1 MTPTKILILFAHPMF
16 ERSLVN
22 QALVKHIP
30 KSTYITFH
38 DLYEEYP
45 DFDID
50 VQREQELVENHD
62 IIIWQHPLYWY
73 SCPPL
78 LKQWIDL
85 VLEYNWAYGKK
96 GNFLKGKKLIQ
107 VITTGGK
114 QENYCATGRDRYT
127 IPDLLEPFNQT
138 AKVCQMYYLPPFV
151 IHGSHDISDE
161 EVDYHSKQYEQLLQ
175 YLIVAELDI
184 KEIETFHY
192 LNNWF
197 KTKTL
202 ING

>member
-138 AKVCQMYYLPPFV
+138 AKVCQMDYLPPFV